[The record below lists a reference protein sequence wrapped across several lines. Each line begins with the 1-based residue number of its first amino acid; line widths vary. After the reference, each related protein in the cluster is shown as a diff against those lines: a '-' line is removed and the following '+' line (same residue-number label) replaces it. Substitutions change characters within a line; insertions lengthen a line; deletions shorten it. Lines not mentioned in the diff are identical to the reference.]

1 VGIVCHIHP
10 EDVPKLLADFVIFY
24 WMLKALALPEN

>member
-1 VGIVCHIHP
+1 VSHHP
-10 EDVPKLLADFVIFY
+10 EDVPKLLADFGIFY